1 MKAALSLVLYTTQ
14 QLSVSQSDD
23 SFVECKPC
31 KSIVKRDIFVSLQQ
45 TLSEWIS
52 AVLGSGDIKVKKPRT
67 EIDVNIFF
75 FVITSSYPIQC
86 AYCIISNIPFFEAL
100 VWDPFSGLSA
110 TTQRRMD
117 CCEQVCLGKSCHKCK
132 LNPYT
137 VMYLHVKFGDFELAK
152 LCNFSQN

>member
-23 SFVECKPC
+23 SFAECKPC
-31 KSIVKRDIFVSLQQ
+31 MSVVKGDIFVFLQQ

-52 AVLGSGDIKVKKPRT
+52 AVLGSGDIRVKKPRT

-86 AYCIISNIPFFEAL
+86 AYDITPTFYSLKLWHGILSVDCPPPLTEEWIAINKAVFESR
-100 VWDPFSGLSA
+100 VTNVS
-110 TTQRRMD
+110 
-117 CCEQVCLGKSCHKCK
+117 
-132 LNPYT
+132 
-137 VMYLHVKFGDFELAK
+137 
-152 LCNFSQN
+152 